1 MQESKDKRSTILS
14 ATKYVLGIVIVLGE
28 FCRFKESCNDSW
40 VTTDVTGLEKAFRS
54 RVFGQHLVTKVALNA
69 VKGHVMNKS
78 PKKALVLS
86 FNGGAGSGKNFV
98 SKLIAKNLFT
108 KGLKSKYVHQIIATN
123 DFPHQRLSRTYRHQL
138 KSWVVGNVSKYCSSR
153 SMFIFDEM
161 DKMPTGVVDVLTPYM
176 EPYPDVKGVDYRKTI
191 FIFLSNTGGDLINE
205 EALKNWKKGKSREE
219 ITIKQMDRVINQ
231 GAFNTKGSFWHSSLI
246 EKNLVDYCIPFLPME
261 RTQVKQCAEADM
273 KAKNHVPTANNLDL
287 VADEMQY
294 YPKEEQIFSTSG
306 CKKVSSKVDLIMG

>member
-1 MQESKDKRSTILS
+1 MNSIAPIL
-14 ATKYVLGIVIVLGE
+14 AAGAGAGILALGTWIVPKI
-28 FCRFKESCNDSW
+28 FCFKECCNDRW
-40 VTTDVTGLEKAFRS
+40 VRTNFTGLEEAFRR
-54 RVFGQHLVTKVALNA
+54 RVFGQHLVTKVVLNA

-78 PKKALVLS
+78 PEKALVLS
-86 FNGGAGSGKNFV
+86 FNGWTGSGKNFV
-98 SKLIAKNLFT
+98 SKLIAENLFK
-108 KGLKSKYVHQIIATN
+108 KGLKSEYVHQIIATN
-123 DFPHQRLSRTYRHQL
+123 DFPHQRLSQTYRDQL
-138 KSWVVGNVSKYCSSR
+138 KSWVVGNVSECSLR

-161 DKMPTGVVDVLTPYM
+161 DKMPTGVVDVLTPYL
-176 EPYPDVKGVDYRKTI
+176 EHYPDVKGVDYRKTI
-191 FIFLSNTGGDLINE
+191 FLFLSNTGGDLINE

-231 GAFNTKGSFWHSSLI
+231 GAFNTKGGFWHSSLI
-246 EKNLVDYCIPFLPME
+246 QKNLVDYFIPFLPME